1 MGQLEPELERQR
13 LRQLYSHMS
22 AGELQNLAADWK
34 SLTDVARQVLQYEL
48 TFRQLERKPD
58 TTGADDIHDVR
69 AENEWA
75 DEISSTLL
83 PLEAH
88 DNAGPPHSEFSSED
102 DREQRDDHGD
112 DDDEEELEEAELEDA
127 DHEDSQ
133 YIMEE
138 RLRAGANLYG
148 QAESLVHVQLV
159 TIRRFRDLPEALL
172 AKGGLNSAGIE
183 CRLIDDNM
191 VRLDW
196 FMSNFVGGIKLQVKP
211 EDIEAANA
219 ILDQPIPEDFEVD
232 GVGEYSQPRCPKCQS
247 LDTAFEELNKPI
259 AYGSAF
265 LNLPLP
271 IHHQG
276 WRCHT
281 CGCEWKEAAGQ
292 K

>member
-13 LRQLYSHMS
+13 LRQLYSQMS
-22 AGELQNLAADWK
+22 AGELQNVAADWK

-48 TFRQLERKPD
+48 TFRQLDHKPD
-58 TTGADDIHDVR
+58 TTGPDDAHDVPV
-69 AENEWA
+69 ENEWA
-75 DEISSTLL
+75 DAISSTLL

-88 DNAGPPHSEFSSED
+88 DHARPQHLELASED
-102 DREQRDDHGD
+102 DGEQSDD
-112 DDDEEELEEAELEDA
+112 DDDEEELGEAELENA
-127 DHEDSQ
+127 DQEDSQ

-148 QAESLVHVQLV
+148 QAESLVHVRLV
-159 TIRRFRDLPEALL
+159 TVRRFRDLPEALL
-172 AKGGLNSAGIE
+172 AQAGLNSAGIE

-219 ILDQPIPEDFEVD
+219 ILNQPIPEDFEVD
-232 GVGEYSQPRCPKCQS
+232 GIGEYSQPRCPKCQS